1 MKNWLSGVAALV
13 VLAGCSSTGTD
24 VAGVSTSVPTT
35 TSTTTST
42 TTVAVQTADA
52 AEASEVIAVPAAE
65 LRSPGTIT
73 IGDVVHEFAFEC
85 YAAGVGDVLALGV
98 GTGATDPGT
107 QAIVQAFF
115 GMPYVAVQ
123 FADGSVQELAVDR
136 VADLFLQGSDI
147 RGSALRF
154 VNAADSAG
162 VGEAVGLGAVT
173 VECNGFAPGLPEGWV
188 GTVDG

>member
-1 MKNWLSGVAALV
+1 MKIWLSGVAALV
-13 VLAGCSSTGTD
+13 VLAGCSSTDTD
-24 VAGVSTSVPTT
+24 VAGVSTSMPSTS
-35 TSTTTST
+35 STTTST
-42 TTVAVQTADA
+42 TVVAVVESTEPPE
-52 AEASEVIAVPAAE
+52 AELIPATE

-73 IGDVVHEFAFEC
+73 IDDAVHEFAFEC

-98 GTGATDPGT
+98 GTGDTDPNT

-115 GMPYVAVQ
+115 GMPYVAIQ
-123 FADGSVQELAVDR
+123 FADGRVQELAVDR

-154 VNAADSAG
+154 VDSTESAG
-162 VGEAVGLGAVT
+162 VGESVGLGAVT

-188 GTVDG
+188 TPAES

>member
-1 MKNWLSGVAALV
+1 MKIWLSGVAALV
-13 VLAGCSSTGTD
+13 VLAGCSSTDTD

-42 TTVAVQTADA
+42 VAAVVESTEPPA
-52 AEASEVIAVPAAE
+52 AELVPAAE

-73 IGDVVHEFAFEC
+73 IEDVEYEFAFEC

-98 GTGATDPGT
+98 GTGGTDPGT

-115 GMPYVAVQ
+115 GMPYVAIQ
-123 FADGSVQELAVDR
+123 FPDGRVQELAVDR

-154 VNAADSAG
+154 VDSTDSAG
-162 VGEAVGLGAVT
+162 VGESVGLGAVT
-173 VECNGFAPGLPEGWV
+173 VACDGFAPGLPEGWV
-188 GTVDG
+188 TPAES